1 MFVGCIAKYVDKYL
15 GWIVSKPRKK
25 TTRGGNGGQ
34 LNGEKSQAVNKL
46 TQARLCWVMWW
57 RQIRNY

>member
-46 TQARLCWVMWW
+46 TQEGQRDSGP
-57 RQIRNY
+57 R